1 MPKRTPKPTR
11 SPTGQPATASPVA
24 SSFAFLSSHTLLDVV
39 QWPTKTQQSRVSAM
53 PPKRRPPAR
62 QASPEPPTKKRASKL
77 AKEHGVTAAQE
88 AEIREAW
95 KLFAREHSDYPDE
108 KEGVLEAGESTRPH
122 RAPASVPEILDTLD
136 PESDGW
142 IPFSHFFAYAALRLL
157 QASSAPDHQAAEI
170 DAAFALFTEGSK
182 GKKIKMSQL
191 RRIANQIKEE
201 VGDDVLRDMIL
212 EANGGAG
219 VEAGVGRE
227 EFEGVMRRAGVFG

>member
-1 MPKRTPKPTR
+1 MSRALGLTVPP
-11 SPTGQPATASPVA
+11 
-24 SSFAFLSSHTLLDVV
+24 SSL
-39 QWPTKTQQSRVSAM
+39 
-53 PPKRRPPAR
+53 
-62 QASPEPPTKKRASKL
+62 
-77 AKEHGVTAAQE
+77 
-88 AEIREAW
+88 
-95 KLFAREHSDYPDE
+95 
-108 KEGVLEAGESTRPH
+108 
-122 RAPASVPEILDTLD
+122 PEILETLD

-142 IPFSHFFAYAALRLL
+142 ITFAHFFAYAALRLL